1 MRADIRERYHERE
14 GERRALL
21 KELDELK
28 LEAPAEPDDPSLLEE
43 LPLIP
48 VTLTGVPEES
58 QRALFDAFAL
68 VLQYD
73 QLRSEV
79 QVSVTVTD
87 RLAQAIRPTPD
98 LESGAREGAVMLPSA
113 LLLTPTLPSEGR
125 GKGGLTA

>member
-1 MRADIRERYHERE
+1 VQARRSPTTRACW
-14 GERRALL
+14 
-21 KELDELK
+21 KSC
-28 LEAPAEPDDPSLLEE
+28 PW
-43 LPLIP
+43 IP

-73 QLRSEV
+73 QFRSEV

-98 LESGAREGAVMLPSA
+98 LEGDAPEGAVMLPSA
-113 LLLTPTLPSEGR
+113 LLLTPTLPSGGGR
-125 GKGGLTA
+125 TRALAVAPVGPRP